1 MNVSYILTGSN
12 LGNRLEYLMNAK
24 EAIAKTTGP
33 VVHASSI
40 YETVAWG
47 LEDQPSFLNQA
58 LEIHTTF
65 SASLLLDRLLKIEED
80 LGRKR
85 DVKYGPRLI
94 DIDILFFN
102 NEVIEQKGLTIPHPQ
117 LHNRRFALQCLDDI
131 APTFVH
137 PVFNKSVRELL
148 VECVDP
154 LAVKKIMNYK

>member
-24 EAIAKTTGP
+24 EAIAKTAGP

-40 YETVAWG
+40 YETAAWG

-58 LEIHTTF
+58 LEIHTLL
-65 SASLLLDRLLKIEED
+65 SAAALLDNLLKIEED

-94 DIDILFFN
+94 DIDILSFN
-102 NEVIEQKGLTIPHPQ
+102 NEVIEQKGLTIPHPE
-117 LHNRRFALQCLDDI
+117 LHKRRFALQCLNDI

-154 LAVKKIMNYK
+154 LAVKKYI

>member
-40 YETVAWG
+40 YETAAWG

-58 LEIHTTF
+58 LEIHTLL
-65 SASLLLDRLLKIEED
+65 SAAALLDNLLKIEED

-148 VECVDP
+148 VECVDF

>member
-40 YETVAWG
+40 YETAAWG

>member
-40 YETVAWG
+40 YETAAWG

-117 LHNRRFALQCLDDI
+117 LHKRRFALQCLDDI

-154 LAVKKIMNYK
+154 LAVKKYI

>member
-12 LGNRLEYLMNAK
+12 RGNRLEYLMNAK

-40 YETVAWG
+40 YETAAWG

-94 DIDILFFN
+94 DIDILSFN

>member
-40 YETVAWG
+40 YETAAWG

-117 LHNRRFALQCLDDI
+117 LHNRRFALQCLGDI

>member
-40 YETVAWG
+40 YETAAWG

-148 VECVDP
+148 VECVDS